1 VIKYVHIKLN
11 AIIIG
16 AFIMEYLFYSLICLL
31 STTLGA
37 ISGIG
42 GGVIIKPVFDAT
54 VDLTVSQISF
64 LSGCSVL
71 AMSVVSLLSSRGG
84 EAKIDAKRTTPLA
97 IGSAVGGVFGKLIF
111 DIIKNSANNDGL
123 VGSIQSAIMIILTI
137 GVFLYVLNKK
147 RISTLN
153 VTSLFVSLSIGLIL
167 GILSS
172 FLGIGGGPINLAVLY
187 FFFSMNT
194 KTAALNSLYM
204 IFFAQTTSLL
214 FTIISASIPK
224 TDLITL
230 SVMIVSGVA
239 GGYIGRRI
247 NKKMSA
253 KAVDDL
259 FCCMLIIITCISIYN
274 FVKYIS
280 II

>member
-1 VIKYVHIKLN
+1 
-11 AIIIG
+11 
-16 AFIMEYLFYSLICLL
+16 MEYLFYSLICLF

-42 GGVIIKPVFDAT
+42 GGVIIKPIFDAT

-71 AMSVVSLLSSRGG
+71 AMSIVSLFSSHSS

-97 IGSAVGGVFGKLIF
+97 IGSSIGGVLGKLIF
-111 DIIKNSANNDGL
+111 DVIKNSANNDAL
-123 VGSIQSAIMIILTI
+123 VGSIQSAIMILLTF

-147 RISTLN
+147 RISTFN
-153 VTSLFVSLSIGLIL
+153 VASLVVSLSIGLIL

-187 FFFSMNT
+187 FFFSMDT

-204 IFFAQTTSLL
+204 IFFAQTASLL
-214 FTIISASIPK
+214 FTIISASVPNV
-224 TDLITL
+224 DLFTL
-230 SVMIVSGVA
+230 AVMILSGVA

-247 NKKMSA
+247 NKKMSG
-253 KAVDDL
+253 KAVDFL
-259 FCCMLIIITCISIYN
+259 FCCMLFIITCISIFN
-274 FVKYIS
+274 FIKYVYTI
-280 II
+280 

>member
-1 VIKYVHIKLN
+1 MNKFLYVKQV
-11 AIIIG
+11 
-16 AFIMEYLFYSLICLL
+16 FTMEYLFYSLICLI

-54 VDLTVSQISF
+54 VDLSVSQISF

-71 AMSVVSLLSSRGG
+71 AMSTVSLLSSRGT

-97 IGSAVGGVFGKLIF
+97 IGSAVGGVLGKLIF
-111 DIIKNSANNDGL
+111 DVIKNSAANDGL
-123 VGSIQSAIMIILTI
+123 IGSVQSVIMIILTF

-147 RISTLN
+147 RISALN
-153 VTSLFVSLSIGLIL
+153 ISSTSISLVIGLTL

-204 IFFAQTTSLL
+204 IFFAQTASLIFTLVTS
-214 FTIISASIPK
+214 SVPQ
-224 TDLITL
+224 TDLIALAIMIL
-230 SVMIVSGVA
+230 SGIT
-239 GGYIGRRI
+239 GGYLGRKI
-247 NKKMSA
+247 NKKMSG
-253 KAVDDL
+253 KAVDIL
-259 FCCMLIIITCISIYN
+259 FCCMLIIITCISVFNLI
-274 FVKYIS
+274 KYIS
-280 II
+280 LI

>member
-1 VIKYVHIKLN
+1 
-11 AIIIG
+11 
-16 AFIMEYLFYSLICLL
+16 MEYLFYSLICLL

-54 VDLTVSQISF
+54 VDLSVSQISF

-71 AMSVVSLLSSRGG
+71 AMSIVSLLSSRGG

-97 IGSAVGGVFGKLIF
+97 VGSAIGGVLGKLIF
-111 DIIKNSANNDGL
+111 DVIKNSAGNDGI
-123 VGSIQSAIMIILTI
+123 VGSAQSVIMILLTF
-137 GVFLYVLNKK
+137 GVLLYVLNKK
-147 RISTLN
+147 RITTLN
-153 VTSLFVSLSIGLIL
+153 VSSTVISLCIGLIL

-204 IFFAQTTSLL
+204 IFFAQTASLI
-214 FTIISASIPK
+214 FTIVSSSVPQ
-224 TDLITL
+224 TDFITL
-230 SVMIVSGVA
+230 AVMILSGII
-239 GGYIGRRI
+239 GGYMGRKI
-247 NKKMSA
+247 NKRMSG
-253 KAVDDL
+253 KAVDIL
-259 FCCMLIIITCISIYN
+259 FCCMLLIITCISIFN
-274 FVKYIS
+274 LVKYVS

>member
-1 VIKYVHIKLN
+1 
-11 AIIIG
+11 
-16 AFIMEYLFYSLICLL
+16 MEYGFYSLICLL
-31 STTLGA
+31 ATTLGA

-71 AMSVVSLLSSRGG
+71 AMSLVSLLSSKSG
-84 EAKIDAKRTTPLA
+84 EAKIDKKRTTPLA
-97 IGSAVGGVFGKLIF
+97 IGSAIGGVTGKMIF
-111 DIIKNSANNDGL
+111 DVIKKSADSNGV
-123 VGSIQSAIMIILTI
+123 VGTVQSVIMILLTF

-147 RISTLN
+147 RIVTNNVNSTI
-153 VTSLFVSLSIGLIL
+153 VSLLIGLIL

-204 IFFAQTTSLL
+204 IFFAQTASLIFSFASSSVPETDIL
-214 FTIISASIPK
+214 TLAIMIIS
-224 TDLITL
+224 
-230 SVMIVSGVA
+230 GVI
-239 GGYIGRRI
+239 GGFVGRKI
-247 NKKMSA
+247 NKKMSS
-253 KAVDDL
+253 KAVDTL
-259 FCCMLIIITCISIYN
+259 FCCMLVTIVGISVYN
-274 FVKYIS
+274 LIKYMALF
-280 II
+280 

>member
-1 VIKYVHIKLN
+1 
-11 AIIIG
+11 
-16 AFIMEYLFYSLICLL
+16 MEYIFYSLICLL
-31 STTLGA
+31 ATTLGA

-54 VDLTVSQISF
+54 VGLTVSQISF

-71 AMSVVSLLSSRGG
+71 AMSTVSLLSSKGG
-84 EAKIDAKRTTPLA
+84 EAKIDKQRTTPLA
-97 IGSAVGGVFGKLIF
+97 LGSAIGGVAGKLIF
-111 DIIKNSANNDGL
+111 DVIKKSAGSDGI
-123 VGSIQSAIMIILTI
+123 VGTAQSIIMIILTL

-147 RISTLN
+147 RIVTNNVKST
-153 VTSLFVSLSIGLIL
+153 FICLSIGLIL

-204 IFFAQTTSLL
+204 IFFAQTASLIFSFASSSVPQIDIFAL
-214 FTIISASIPK
+214 TTMIIS
-224 TDLITL
+224 
-230 SVMIVSGVA
+230 GVI

-247 NKKMSA
+247 NRTMSS
-253 KAVDDL
+253 KSVDTL
-259 FCCMLIIITCISIYN
+259 FCCMLIIIVGISIYN
-274 FVKYIS
+274 LFKYIS
-280 II
+280 LI

>member
-1 VIKYVHIKLN
+1 
-11 AIIIG
+11 
-16 AFIMEYLFYSLICLL
+16 MEYLFYVLICLL

-54 VDLTVSQISF
+54 VDLSVSQISF

-71 AMSVVSLLSSRGG
+71 AMSIVSLLSSRGG
-84 EAKIDAKRTTPLA
+84 EAKIEGKRTTPLA
-97 IGSAVGGVFGKLIF
+97 IGSAAGGVLGKLIF
-111 DIIKNSANNDGL
+111 DLIKNSAGNDGL
-123 VGSIQSAIMIILTI
+123 VGSIQSVIMIVLTL

-147 RISTLN
+147 RIATLN
-153 VTSLFVSLSIGLIL
+153 IISMVISLSIGLIL

-204 IFFAQTTSLL
+204 IFFAQTASLI
-214 FTIISASIPK
+214 FTLASSSVPE
-224 TDLITL
+224 TDLMAL
-230 SVMIVSGVA
+230 AVMILSGII
-239 GGYIGRRI
+239 GGYMGRRI
-247 NKKMSA
+247 NKKMSS
-253 KAVDDL
+253 KAVDVL
-259 FCCMLIIITCISIYN
+259 FCFMLIIITGISVFNLI
-274 FVKYIS
+274 KYTSMI
-280 II
+280 